1 MKSFSSSNIILIG
14 IMGVGKSTLGELIA
28 DSLNLQFYDTDEEI
42 EKYEKKSISKIF
54 EDNGEGYFRRIEQ
67 IVTLDLLQKE
77 RCVIA
82 FGGGTFIDK
91 KIRNVASKNSIS
103 VWLKEDI
110 DIILKRL
117 SKNKKRPLIKNN
129 PALVIN
135 KLINERYPIYNFAD
149 IKIDCNNENLK
160 KIQSVIIEEIKNEF

>member
-1 MKSFSSSNIILIG
+1 
-14 IMGVGKSTLGELIA
+14 
-28 DSLNLQFYDTDEEI
+28 
-42 EKYEKKSISKIF
+42 
-54 EDNGEGYFRRIEQ
+54 
-67 IVTLDLLQKE
+67 VTLDLLQKE

-82 FGGGTFIDK
+82 FGGGTFIDE
-91 KIRNVASKNSIS
+91 KIRNMASKNSIS

-110 DIILKRL
+110 NIILKRL

-160 KIQSVIIEEIKNEF
+160 KIQSIIIEEIKNEF

>member
-82 FGGGTFIDK
+82 FGGGTFIDE
-91 KIRNVASKNSIS
+91 KIRNMASKNSIS

-110 DIILKRL
+110 NIILKR
-117 SKNKKRPLIKNN
+117 
-129 PALVIN
+129 
-135 KLINERYPIYNFAD
+135 
-149 IKIDCNNENLK
+149 
-160 KIQSVIIEEIKNEF
+160 

>member
-82 FGGGTFIDK
+82 FGGGTFIDE
-91 KIRNVASKNSIS
+91 KIRNMASKNSIS

-110 DIILKRL
+110 NIILKRL

-160 KIQSVIIEEIKNEF
+160 KIQSIIIEEIKNEF